1 MTNISLTNGFTTP
14 SRPWSLTTDTGT
26 AMRGRADAIA
36 WVGTTATATGVIGG
50 RGHLGSL
57 REQQHVLSALI
68 GTGNGNGSGVPAD
81 SGFALTGKKPADHAE
96 AEATPRRYGAPGEC
110 PRRIPA

>member
-1 MTNISLTNGFTTP
+1 MTNISLTTGFIMP
-14 SRPWSLTTDTGT
+14 SRLRSLTAETGT
-26 AMRGRADAIA
+26 AMCGRADATA
-36 WVGTTATATGVIGG
+36 WVGTITNATGVNGG

-57 REQQHVLSALI
+57 REQQDVPFALF
-68 GTGNGNGSGVPAD
+68 GTGNGSGVSAD
-81 SGFALTGKKPADHAE
+81 RGFALIGKPLADHAE